1 MATKSG
7 LVSTALRTV
16 SLASEKEIHSTLES
30 IQKKCAQKRA
40 ELYELIEDDIV
51 EFKQQAD
58 CTLSVINQLKEV
70 ENEFDRLSTK
80 IKGDVRGK
88 IINSAGKKQEIE
100 GKLADT
106 EKMIQ
111 FLTSLFS
118 IYETFTSS
126 WKDLEVE
133 NYKMAAIKIRKAL
146 AAINEIG
153 GEIKNAQI
161 FISVQRE
168 LAQKQ
173 DKLNKVL
180 NQKWHAIFHWEPK
193 DFVAG
198 TDTLQVTLLVCKDQ
212 MSEVFEAMKELG
224 IWKNMVGSFARHL
237 LTAFCTPFVCSQDR
251 LIIIECKNEN
261 TLLSFKSLH
270 SPREIADTF
279 SCLRNI
285 FQFLHDTVPD
295 DHQTDWLSVIE
306 MEIKEVLPKLLIE
319 KCLVDSVP
327 SSVEGLRHY
336 NEVITLTEEFEQSLV
351 KLRILPTDFDQLSNY
366 VKNVNVH
373 FSKKQVEDILVQ
385 TRHILIRPL
394 HSTKLVEQKD
404 IVENIN
410 TLGSAVPVYTS
421 DSLEEIFN
429 EDELDSKLFHFPA
442 CHVSENVLEFV
453 QLLYNSLLICTQS
466 TGSAAVNLFH
476 TCRDML
482 DLYCAIVP
490 SCHRKVIAEIPRVA
504 AVHHTNC
511 LYVAHH
517 LLTLGHQ
524 FQTKL
529 PPPLNSGTSTFV
541 DYIPRLQ
548 QLGEE
553 TFLCELRK
561 QRDITVQPIKI
572 IGSFENI
579 SFDERQA
586 KVQRSL
592 EQSLLH
598 ISQVSSV
605 FHEVLPLHVHAKST
619 GALIDSLVA
628 CFIEKVTCLEDISEE
643 DSTVLY
649 SFIQNILQRIASVF
663 QAKKSTQSIEPSVVC
678 NHFVKL
684 QDLGFILS
692 TSLIVIVDSWQN
704 GHLSKHF
711 TALELRSLIKA
722 IFQNTDHRAKSLAK
736 ITA

>member
-16 SLASEKEIHSTLES
+16 SLASEKEINSTLTS
-30 IQKKCAQKRA
+30 IQKQCAQKRA
-40 ELYELIEDDIV
+40 ELYELIKDDIV

-58 CTLSVINQLKEV
+58 STLSVRNQLKEV
-70 ENEFDRLSTK
+70 ENEFEKLSAK

-88 IINSAGKKQEIE
+88 ILSSAGKKQEIE
-100 GKLADT
+100 AKLADT
-106 EKMIQ
+106 EKLIQ

-126 WKDLEVE
+126 WKDLEAE
-133 NYKMAAIKIRKAL
+133 NYGMAAAKIRKAL
-146 AAINEIG
+146 TAINEIG
-153 GEIKNAQI
+153 DEGKNAQI
-161 FISVQRE
+161 FISLHHE
-168 LAQKQ
+168 LAQRH
-173 DKLNKVL
+173 DKLKKAL
-180 NQKWHAIFHWEPK
+180 NLKWHTIFHWKPK
-193 DFVAG
+193 IVTAG
-198 TDTLQVTLLVCKDQ
+198 TDTLKVTLLVTKDL
-212 MSEVFEAMKELG
+212 MPEVFGAMKELG
-224 IWKNMVGSFARHL
+224 IWENMVRSFVRQFLA
-237 LTAFCTPFVCSQDR
+237 AFCTPFVSLQDR
-251 LIIIECKNEN
+251 LIVVDDRNKDV
-261 TLLSFKSLH
+261 LLSFKAVEP
-270 SPREIADTF
+270 PRGISDTF
-279 SCLRNI
+279 SCLLKV
-285 FQFLHDTVPD
+285 FQFLHDAVPD
-295 DHQTDWLSVIE
+295 EHQQVWLSA
-306 MEIKEVLPKLLIE
+306 IKTEVQEVLPNLLIE

-336 NEVITLTEEFEQSLV
+336 NQVIALTEEFEHSLV
-351 KLRILPTDFDQLSNY
+351 KLSILPVDFNQLSKY

-373 FSKKQVEDILVQ
+373 FSKKQVEDILIQ
-385 TRHILIRPL
+385 TRNILVRPL
-394 HSTKLVEQKD
+394 HNTKLVKQKD
-404 IVENIN
+404 IVENLG
-410 TLGSAVPVYTS
+410 TLGSTMPTQTTN
-421 DSLEEIFN
+421 SLEEIFN
-429 EDELDSKLFHFPA
+429 EEELDSKLFHFPT

-453 QLLYNSLLICTQS
+453 QLLYNSLLLCSQS
-466 TGSAAVNLFH
+466 NGSAAIHLFH

-490 SCHRKVIAEIPRVA
+490 SCHKKVIAEIPRVA

-524 FQTKL
+524 FQAKL
-529 PPPLNSGTSTFV
+529 PPPLNSVTSTFV

-561 QRDITVQPIKI
+561 QRDITIRPVKV

-579 SFDERQA
+579 SFHERQV
-586 KVQRSL
+586 KVQNSL

-605 FHEVLPLHVHAKST
+605 FHEVLPLHVHVKST
-619 GALIDSLVA
+619 AALIDSLVT

-649 SFIQNILQRIASVF
+649 SFIQNILQKIMSIF
-663 QAKKSTQSIEPSVVC
+663 QAKKSTQPIEPSSVC
-678 NHFVKL
+678 NHFIKL
-684 QDLGFILS
+684 QDLGFVLS
-692 TSLIVIVDSWQN
+692 ATLVEIVDGWQN
-704 GHLSKHF
+704 GHLSKNF

-736 ITA
+736 ITT